1 MEAFDR
7 TQKNAMEANMK
18 KIIGAATAT
27 VLGLGAFTTSAIAET
42 IVTAD
47 VLNVREKPTTESKV
61 VEKVKEG
68 QKLKVIHT
76 EEGWSKIDLNGKEL
90 FVSSEYT
97 KDIYHV
103 TANLLNVRTEANT
116 ESEIL
121 GRLKQDD
128 VIESTHQVKDGW
140 LQFEYKGKTAYA
152 NVSFLSSTALIE
164 KKAEEKTKRVA
175 KVQKA
180 VKAKEE
186 VKTQK
191 EAKVQ
196 EIAKA
201 KETTKEQKETKAEE
215 IVKPKEEA
223 KVTERVKV
231 KEETK
236 AEEIVKPKEEA
247 KVTER
252 VKVKEE
258 TKAEEI
264 VKPKEEAKVKEI
276 EKEEA
281 KAQEI
286 EKAKE
291 EAKAQEIAKAKEE
304 AKAQEIEKAKEEAKA
319 QEIAKAKEE
328 AKAQEIEKAKEEEKA
343 QEIAKAKEEEKAQEI
358 AKAKEEEK
366 AQEIAKAKEEAKAQE
381 IAKAKEEAKAR
392 EIEKAKEEAKAKAQ
406 EIAKAKKEAQA
417 REIEEAKAKEATKT
431 QEVSKNNTQSAKR
444 ELTVV
449 ATAYTADPSENGTYG
464 GRVLTA
470 MGHDLTANPNMRI
483 IAVDPKVIPLGSKV
497 WVEGYGEAIAGDT
510 GSAIKGN
517 RIDVLMGSKSKA
529 MNWGR
534 QTVKVKVL

>member
-1 MEAFDR
+1 
-7 TQKNAMEANMK
+7 MK
-18 KIIGAATAT
+18 KVIGAATAT
-27 VLGLGAFTTSAIAET
+27 VFGLGAFTTTATAET

-61 VEKVKEG
+61 VEKVKNGEE
-68 QKLKVIHT
+68 LKVINT
-76 EEGWSKIDLNGKEL
+76 EDGWSKIELNGKEV
-90 FVSSEYT
+90 FVSSEFT

-103 TANLLNVRTEANT
+103 TADLLNVRSESNT
-116 ESEIL
+116 ESKIL
-121 GRLKQDD
+121 GRLKKDD
-128 VIESTHQVKDGW
+128 VIESTNQVKDGW
-140 LQFEYKGKTAYA
+140 LQFEYKGKTAYV
-152 NVSFLSSTALIE
+152 NVSFLSSKAPIE
-164 KKAEEKTKRVA
+164 KKADEKTKQVA
-175 KVQKA
+175 KVQKS

-186 VKTQK
+186 AKTQK
-191 EAKVQ
+191 ITKAKETIKPKEEVKVQEVAKPKEEVKVQEVAKPKEEVKVQEVAKPKEEVKVQEVAKPKEEVKVQEVAKPKEEAKVQ

-201 KETTKEQKETKAEE
+201 KE
-215 IVKPKEEA
+215 EA
-223 KVTERVKV
+223 
-231 KEETK
+231 
-236 AEEIVKPKEEA
+236 
-247 KVTER
+247 
-252 VKVKEE
+252 
-258 TKAEEI
+258 
-264 VKPKEEAKVKEI
+264 
-276 EKEEA
+276 KEEA

-286 EKAKE
+286 AKAKE

-304 AKAQEIEKAKEEAKA
+304 AKAQEI
-319 QEIAKAKEE
+319 AKAKEE
-328 AKAQEIEKAKEEEKA
+328 A
-343 QEIAKAKEEEKAQEI
+343 
-358 AKAKEEEK
+358 K

-392 EIEKAKEEAKAKAQ
+392 EIAKAKEEAKAR
-406 EIAKAKKEAQA
+406 EIAKAK
-417 REIEEAKAKEATKT
+417 EEAKAREIAKAKEEAKAR
-431 QEVSKNNTQSAKR
+431 EALKEKEESKNNAQSAKR

-534 QTVKVKVL
+534 QTVKVKIL

>member
-1 MEAFDR
+1 MEFPNFMEAFDR

-47 VLNVREKPTTESKV
+47 VLNVREKPTTESKI

-152 NVSFLSSTALIE
+152 NVSFLSSTAPIE

-236 AEEIVKPKEEA
+236 AEEIAKTKEEA
-247 KVTER
+247 KVQ
-252 VKVKEE
+252 
-258 TKAEEI
+258 
-264 VKPKEEAKVKEI
+264 EI
-276 EKEEA
+276 EKVKEEA

-286 EKAKE
+286 AKAKEEAKVREMEKAKAQEIAKAKEEAKAQEIAKAKEEAQEIEKVKE

-304 AKAQEIEKAKEEAKA
+304 AKAQEIEKVKEEAKA

-328 AKAQEIEKAKEEEKA
+328 AKVREMEK
-343 QEIAKAKEEEKAQEI
+343 
-358 AKAKEEEK
+358 
-366 AQEIAKAKEEAKAQE
+366 AKAQE

-392 EIEKAKEEAKAKAQ
+392 EIEKAKEEAKAKSQ
-406 EIAKAKKEAQA
+406 EIAKAKEEAQA
-417 REIEEAKAKEATKT
+417 REIEKAKAKEATKT

-470 MGHDLTANPNMRI
+470 MGHDLTENPNMRI

-534 QTVKVKVL
+534 QTVKVKIL

>member
-1 MEAFDR
+1 
-7 TQKNAMEANMK
+7 MK

-27 VLGLGAFTTSAIAET
+27 VFGLGAFTTSAIAET

-61 VEKVKEG
+61 IEKVKEG
-68 QKLKVIHT
+68 QKLKVINT

-90 FVSSEYT
+90 FVSSEFT

-103 TANLLNVRTEANT
+103 TANLLNVRSEANT

-121 GRLKQDD
+121 GRLKKDD
-128 VIESTHQVKDGW
+128 VIESTHQAKDGW

-152 NVSFLSSTALIE
+152 NVSFLSSTAPSE
-164 KKAEEKTKRVA
+164 KKAGEKTKQVA

-186 VKTQK
+186 AKTQK
-191 EAKVQ
+191 VAKIQEIAKTKETTKMLEEVKVQEVAKGKEEKKVQ
-196 EIAKA
+196 EIAK
-201 KETTKEQKETKAEE
+201 
-215 IVKPKEEA
+215 P
-223 KVTERVKV
+223 

-236 AEEIVKPKEEA
+236 VQEIA
-247 KVTER
+247 
-252 VKVKEE
+252 
-258 TKAEEI
+258 
-264 VKPKEEAKVKEI
+264 KPKEEAKVKEV
-276 EKEEA
+276 EKV
-281 KAQEI
+281 
-286 EKAKE
+286 KE

-304 AKAQEIEKAKEEAKA
+304 AKV

-328 AKAQEIEKAKEEEKA
+328 AKVKEVEKVKEEA
-343 QEIAKAKEEEKAQEI
+343 
-358 AKAKEEEK
+358 K

-381 IAKAKEEAKAR
+381 IAKAKEEAKAQ
-392 EIEKAKEEAKAKAQ
+392 EIAKAKEEAKAQ
-406 EIAKAKKEAQA
+406 EIARAK
-417 REIEEAKAKEATKT
+417 EEAKAKE
-431 QEVSKNNTQSAKR
+431 ESKNNTQSAKR

-534 QTVKVKVL
+534 QTVKVKIL

>member
-1 MEAFDR
+1 
-7 TQKNAMEANMK
+7 MK
-18 KIIGAATAT
+18 KVIGAATAT
-27 VLGLGAFTTSAIAET
+27 IFGLGAFTSTATAET

-61 VEKVKEG
+61 VEKVKNG
-68 QKLKVIHT
+68 QELKVINT
-76 EEGWSKIDLNGKEL
+76 EDGWSKIELNGKEV
-90 FVSSEYT
+90 FVSSEFT
-97 KDIYHV
+97 KDVYHV

-116 ESEIL
+116 DSEIL
-121 GRLKQDD
+121 GRLKKDD

-152 NVSFLSSTALIE
+152 NVSFLSSTAPTE
-164 KKAEEKTKRVA
+164 KKTEEKTKQVA
-175 KVQKA
+175 KVQKS
-180 VKAKEE
+180 VKEKKE

-191 EAKVQ
+191 VAKTKVQ
-196 EIAKA
+196 
-201 KETTKEQKETKAEE
+201 E

-223 KVTERVKV
+223 KIKEEVKV
-231 KEETK
+231 KEEPK
-236 AEEIVKPKEEA
+236 VQEIVKPKEEA
-247 KVTER
+247 KIKEE

-258 TKAEEI
+258 PKVQEI
-264 VKPKEEAKVKEI
+264 VKPKEEAKVKEEVKAQEI
-276 EKEEA
+276 VKPKEEA
-281 KAQEI
+281 KVKEEEKAQEI
-286 EKAKE
+286 VKPKEEKVKEEVKAQEIVKPKE
-291 EAKAQEIAKAKEE
+291 EAKVKEE
-304 AKAQEIEKAKEEAKA
+304 EKAQEIV
-319 QEIAKAKEE
+319 
-328 AKAQEIEKAKEEEKA
+328 KAKEEEKA
-343 QEIAKAKEEEKAQEI
+343 QEIVKAKEEEKVQEIAKAKEEEKAREIAKTKEEEKAREI

-366 AQEIAKAKEEAKAQE
+366 AREIAKTKEEEKAREIAKAKEEE
-381 IAKAKEEAKAR
+381 R
-392 EIEKAKEEAKAKAQ
+392 
-406 EIAKAKKEAQA
+406 
-417 REIEEAKAKEATKT
+417 AKEA
-431 QEVSKNNTQSAKR
+431 SKNNIQSAKR

-534 QTVKVKVL
+534 QTVKVKIL

>member
-1 MEAFDR
+1 
-7 TQKNAMEANMK
+7 MK
-18 KIIGAATAT
+18 KVIGAATAT
-27 VLGLGAFTTSAIAET
+27 VFGLGAFTTTATAET

-61 VEKVKEG
+61 VEKVKNGEE
-68 QKLKVIHT
+68 LKVINT
-76 EEGWSKIDLNGKEL
+76 EDGWSKIELNGKEV
-90 FVSSEYT
+90 FVSSEFT

-103 TANLLNVRTEANT
+103 TADLLNVRSESNT

-121 GRLKQDD
+121 GRLKKDD
-128 VIESTHQVKDGW
+128 VIESTNQVKDGW
-140 LQFEYKGKTAYA
+140 LQFEYKGKTAYV
-152 NVSFLSSTALIE
+152 NVSFLSSKAPIE
-164 KKAEEKTKRVA
+164 KKTDEKSKQVA
-175 KVQKA
+175 KVQKS

-186 VKTQK
+186 AKTQK
-191 EAKVQ
+191 
-196 EIAKA
+196 ITKA
-201 KETTKEQKETKAEE
+201 KETIKPKEEVKVQEV
-215 IVKPKEEA
+215 VKPKEE
-223 KVTERVKV
+223 VKV
-231 KEETK
+231 QEVAKPKEEVK
-236 AEEIVKPKEEA
+236 VQEVAKPKEEVKVQEVVKSKEEVKVQEVVKPKEEVEVQEVA
-247 KVTER
+247 K
-252 VKVKEE
+252 
-258 TKAEEI
+258 A
-264 VKPKEEAKVKEI
+264 KEEAEVQ
-276 EKEEA
+276 EEA
-281 KAQEI
+281 
-286 EKAKE
+286 KAKE

-304 AKAQEIEKAKEEAKA
+304 AKAQEIAKAKEEAKA

-328 AKAQEIEKAKEEEKA
+328 AKAQEIAKAKEKAKA
-343 QEIAKAKEEEKAQEI
+343 QEIAKAKEEAKAQEI
-358 AKAKEEEK
+358 AKAKEEAK

-392 EIEKAKEEAKAKAQ
+392 EIAKAKEEEK
-406 EIAKAKKEAQA
+406 A
-417 REIEEAKAKEATKT
+417 REALKVKE
-431 QEVSKNNTQSAKR
+431 QSKNNIQSAKR

-534 QTVKVKVL
+534 QTVKVKIL

>member
-1 MEAFDR
+1 
-7 TQKNAMEANMK
+7 MK
-18 KIIGAATAT
+18 KVIGAATAT
-27 VLGLGAFTTSAIAET
+27 IFGLGAFTSTATAET

-61 VEKVKEG
+61 VEKVKNG
-68 QKLKVIHT
+68 QELKVINT
-76 EEGWSKIDLNGKEL
+76 EDGWSKIELNGKEV
-90 FVSSEYT
+90 FVSSEFT
-97 KDIYHV
+97 KDVYHV

-116 ESEIL
+116 DSEIL
-121 GRLKQDD
+121 GRLKKDD

-152 NVSFLSSTALIE
+152 NVSFLSSTAPTE
-164 KKAEEKTKRVA
+164 KKTEEKTKQVA
-175 KVQKA
+175 KVQKS
-180 VKAKEE
+180 VKEKKE

-191 EAKVQ
+191 VAKTKVQ
-196 EIAKA
+196 
-201 KETTKEQKETKAEE
+201 E

-223 KVTERVKV
+223 KIKEEVKV
-231 KEETK
+231 KEEPK
-236 AEEIVKPKEEA
+236 VQEIVKPKEEA
-247 KVTER
+247 KIKEE

-258 TKAEEI
+258 PKVQEI
-264 VKPKEEAKVKEI
+264 VKPKEEAKVKE
-276 EKEEA
+276 EVKEEE

-286 EKAKE
+286 V
-291 EAKAQEIAKAKEE
+291 
-304 AKAQEIEKAKEEAKA
+304 
-319 QEIAKAKEE
+319 
-328 AKAQEIEKAKEEEKA
+328 KAKEEEKA
-343 QEIAKAKEEEKAQEI
+343 QEIVKAKEEEKAQEI
-358 AKAKEEEK
+358 VKAKEEEK
-366 AQEIAKAKEEAKAQE
+366 AQEIVKAKEEEKARE
-381 IAKAKEEAKAR
+381 IAKAKEEEKAR
-392 EIEKAKEEAKAKAQ
+392 
-406 EIAKAKKEAQA
+406 EIAKAKEEEKA
-417 REIEEAKAKEATKT
+417 REIAKAKEEEKAREIAKAKEEERAREIAKAKEEEKAREIAKAKEEEKAREIAKAKEEERAREEAKAKEEERAK
-431 QEVSKNNTQSAKR
+431 EASKNNIQSAKR

-534 QTVKVKVL
+534 QTVKVKIL

>member
-1 MEAFDR
+1 MEGFHRIQKNVMEAI
-7 TQKNAMEANMK
+7 MK

-152 NVSFLSSTALIE
+152 NVSFLSSTAPIE

-236 AEEIVKPKEEA
+236 VEEIAKPKEEAKVTERVKVKEETKAEEIVKPKEEA

-286 EKAKE
+286 
-291 EAKAQEIAKAKEE
+291 AKAKEE
-304 AKAQEIEKAKEEAKA
+304 A
-319 QEIAKAKEE
+319 
-328 AKAQEIEKAKEEEKA
+328 
-343 QEIAKAKEEEKAQEI
+343 
-358 AKAKEEEK
+358 K

-381 IAKAKEEAKAR
+381 IAKAKEEAKAQ
-392 EIEKAKEEAKAKAQ
+392 EIAKAKEEAKAQEIAKAKEEAKAQ
-406 EIAKAKKEAQA
+406 EIAKAKEEARAQEIAKAKEEAQAREIEKAKAEEIAKAKKEAQA
-417 REIEEAKAKEATKT
+417 REIEKAKEEAKAKEATKT

>member
-1 MEAFDR
+1 
-7 TQKNAMEANMK
+7 MK

-27 VLGLGAFTTSAIAET
+27 VFGLGAFTTSAIAET

-61 VEKVKEG
+61 IEKVKEG
-68 QKLKVIHT
+68 QKLKVINT

-90 FVSSEYT
+90 FVSSEFT

-103 TANLLNVRTEANT
+103 TANLLNVRSEANT

-121 GRLKQDD
+121 GRLKKDD
-128 VIESTHQVKDGW
+128 VIESTHQAKDGW

-152 NVSFLSSTALIE
+152 NVSFLSSTAPSE
-164 KKAEEKTKRVA
+164 KKAGEKTKQVA

-186 VKTQK
+186 DKTQK
-191 EAKVQ
+191 VAKIQEIAKTKETTKVLEEVKVQEVAKGKEEKKVQ
-196 EIAKA
+196 EIAK
-201 KETTKEQKETKAEE
+201 
-215 IVKPKEEA
+215 P
-223 KVTERVKV
+223 

-236 AEEIVKPKEEA
+236 VQEIA
-247 KVTER
+247 
-252 VKVKEE
+252 
-258 TKAEEI
+258 
-264 VKPKEEAKVKEI
+264 KPKEEAKVKEV
-276 EKEEA
+276 EKV
-281 KAQEI
+281 
-286 EKAKE
+286 KE

-304 AKAQEIEKAKEEAKA
+304 AKV

-328 AKAQEIEKAKEEEKA
+328 A
-343 QEIAKAKEEEKAQEI
+343 
-358 AKAKEEEK
+358 K

-392 EIEKAKEEAKAKAQ
+392 EIAKAKEEAKAQEIARAKEEAKAREIEKAKEEAKAK
-406 EIAKAKKEAQA
+406 
-417 REIEEAKAKEATKT
+417 EE
-431 QEVSKNNTQSAKR
+431 SKNNTQSAKR

-534 QTVKVKVL
+534 QTVKVKIL

>member
-1 MEAFDR
+1 
-7 TQKNAMEANMK
+7 MK
-18 KIIGAATAT
+18 KVIGAATAT
-27 VLGLGAFTTSAIAET
+27 FFGLGAFTTTVTAET

-61 VEKVKEG
+61 VEKVKNG
-68 QKLKVIHT
+68 QELKVIHT

-152 NVSFLSSTALIE
+152 NVSFLSSTAPIE

-201 KETTKEQKETKAEE
+201 KETTKEQNEVKVKEIVKPKEEAKVTERVKVKEETKAEEIVKPKEEAKVTERVKEEAKAEE

-252 VKVKEE
+252 VK
-258 TKAEEI
+258 
-264 VKPKEEAKVKEI
+264 
-276 EKEEA
+276 EEA

-286 EKAKE
+286 AKAKE

-304 AKAQEIEKAKEEAKA
+304 AKAQEI
-319 QEIAKAKEE
+319 AKAKEE
-328 AKAQEIEKAKEEEKA
+328 A
-343 QEIAKAKEEEKAQEI
+343 
-358 AKAKEEEK
+358 K

-392 EIEKAKEEAKAKAQ
+392 EVEKAKEEAKAKAQ
-406 EIAKAKKEAQA
+406 EIAKAKEEAKA
-417 REIEEAKAKEATKT
+417 REVEKAKEEAKAKEATKT
-431 QEVSKNNTQSAKR
+431 QEVSKNNIQSAKR

>member
-1 MEAFDR
+1 
-7 TQKNAMEANMK
+7 MK

-27 VLGLGAFTTSAIAET
+27 VFGLGAFTTSAIAET

-61 VEKVKEG
+61 IEKVKEG
-68 QKLKVIHT
+68 QKLKVINT

-90 FVSSEYT
+90 FVSSEFT

-103 TANLLNVRTEANT
+103 TANLLNVRSEANT

-121 GRLKQDD
+121 GRLKKDD
-128 VIESTHQVKDGW
+128 VIESTHQAKDGW

-152 NVSFLSSTALIE
+152 NVSFLSSTAPSE
-164 KKAEEKTKRVA
+164 KKAGEKTKQVA

-186 VKTQK
+186 AKTQK
-191 EAKVQ
+191 VAKIQEIAKTKETTKMLEEVKVQEVAKGKEEKKVQ
-196 EIAKA
+196 EIAK
-201 KETTKEQKETKAEE
+201 
-215 IVKPKEEA
+215 P
-223 KVTERVKV
+223 

-236 AEEIVKPKEEA
+236 VQEIA
-247 KVTER
+247 
-252 VKVKEE
+252 
-258 TKAEEI
+258 
-264 VKPKEEAKVKEI
+264 KPKEEAKVKEV
-276 EKEEA
+276 EKVKEEA
-281 KAQEI
+281 
-286 EKAKE
+286 
-291 EAKAQEIAKAKEE
+291 
-304 AKAQEIEKAKEEAKA
+304 
-319 QEIAKAKEE
+319 
-328 AKAQEIEKAKEEEKA
+328 
-343 QEIAKAKEEEKAQEI
+343 
-358 AKAKEEEK
+358 K

-381 IAKAKEEAKAR
+381 IAKAKEEAKAQEIARAKEEAKAQEIARAKEEAKAR
-392 EIEKAKEEAKAKAQ
+392 EIEKAKEEAKAK
-406 EIAKAKKEAQA
+406 
-417 REIEEAKAKEATKT
+417 EE
-431 QEVSKNNTQSAKR
+431 SKNNTQSAKR

-534 QTVKVKVL
+534 QTVKVKIL

>member
-76 EEGWSKIDLNGKEL
+76 EEGWSKIELNGKEV
-90 FVSSEYT
+90 FVSSEFT

-152 NVSFLSSTALIE
+152 NVSFLSSTAPIE

-186 VKTQK
+186 VKTHK

-201 KETTKEQKETKAEE
+201 KETTKEQKEVKVKE
-215 IVKPKEEA
+215 IAKPKEEA

-286 EKAKE
+286 AKAKE

-304 AKAQEIEKAKEEAKA
+304 A
-319 QEIAKAKEE
+319 
-328 AKAQEIEKAKEEEKA
+328 
-343 QEIAKAKEEEKAQEI
+343 
-358 AKAKEEEK
+358 K

-392 EIEKAKEEAKAKAQ
+392 EIEKAKEEAKAQ
-406 EIAKAKKEAQA
+406 EIAKAKKEAQ
-417 REIEEAKAKEATKT
+417 AKEATKT

>member
-1 MEAFDR
+1 
-7 TQKNAMEANMK
+7 MK

-47 VLNVREKPTTESKV
+47 VLNVREKPTTESKI

-152 NVSFLSSTALIE
+152 NVSFLSSTAPIE

-196 EIAKA
+196 EIAK
-201 KETTKEQKETKAEE
+201 
-215 IVKPKEEA
+215 V
-223 KVTERVKV
+223 
-231 KEETK
+231 
-236 AEEIVKPKEEA
+236 
-247 KVTER
+247 
-252 VKVKEE
+252 
-258 TKAEEI
+258 
-264 VKPKEEAKVKEI
+264 
-276 EKEEA
+276 
-281 KAQEI
+281 
-286 EKAKE
+286 KE

-304 AKAQEIEKAKEEAKA
+304 AKAQEIEKVKEEAKA

-328 AKAQEIEKAKEEEKA
+328 AKAQEIEKVKEEAKAQA
-343 QEIAKAKEEEKAQEI
+343 QEIAKAKEEAKVREMEK
-358 AKAKEEEK
+358 
-366 AQEIAKAKEEAKAQE
+366 AKAQE

-392 EIEKAKEEAKAKAQ
+392 EIEKAKEEAKAKSQ
-406 EIAKAKKEAQA
+406 EIAKAKEEAQA
-417 REIEEAKAKEATKT
+417 REIEKAKAKEATKT

-470 MGHDLTANPNMRI
+470 MGHDLTTNPNMRI

-534 QTVKVKVL
+534 QTVKVKIL

>member
-1 MEAFDR
+1 
-7 TQKNAMEANMK
+7 MK
-18 KIIGAATAT
+18 KVIGAATAT
-27 VLGLGAFTTSAIAET
+27 IFGLGAFTSTATAET

-61 VEKVKEG
+61 VEKVKNG
-68 QKLKVIHT
+68 QELKVINT
-76 EEGWSKIDLNGKEL
+76 EDGWSKIELNGKEV
-90 FVSSEYT
+90 FVSSEFT
-97 KDIYHV
+97 KDVYHV

-121 GRLKQDD
+121 GRLKKDD

-152 NVSFLSSTALIE
+152 NVSFLSSTAPTE
-164 KKAEEKTKRVA
+164 KKTEEKTKQVA
-175 KVQKA
+175 KVQKS
-180 VKAKEE
+180 VKEKKE

-191 EAKVQ
+191 V
-196 EIAKA
+196 AKA
-201 KETTKEQKETKAEE
+201 KETTKAQE
-215 IVKPKEEA
+215 IVKPKEE
-223 KVTERVKV
+223 VKV
-231 KEETK
+231 KEEPK
-236 AEEIVKPKEEA
+236 AQEIVKPKEE
-247 KVTER
+247 

-258 TKAEEI
+258 PKAQEI
-264 VKPKEEAKVKEI
+264 VKPKEEAKVKE
-276 EKEEA
+276 EVKVKEEPKAQEMVKPKEEA
-281 KAQEI
+281 KVKE
-286 EKAKE
+286 EVKAKE
-291 EAKAQEIAKAKEE
+291 EEKVQEIAKAKEEKVQEIAKAKEEKVQEIAKAKEEKAQEIAKAKEG
-304 AKAQEIEKAKEEAKA
+304 
-319 QEIAKAKEE
+319 
-328 AKAQEIEKAKEEEKA
+328 EKA

-366 AQEIAKAKEEAKAQE
+366 AREIARAKEEEKAKEIAKAKEEEKARE
-381 IAKAKEEAKAR
+381 IAKAKEEERAK
-392 EIEKAKEEAKAKAQ
+392 
-406 EIAKAKKEAQA
+406 
-417 REIEEAKAKEATKT
+417 
-431 QEVSKNNTQSAKR
+431 EVSKNNIESAKR

-534 QTVKVKVL
+534 QTVKVKIL

>member
-1 MEAFDR
+1 
-7 TQKNAMEANMK
+7 MK
-18 KIIGAATAT
+18 KVIGAATAT
-27 VLGLGAFTTSAIAET
+27 IFGLGAFTSTATAET

-61 VEKVKEG
+61 VEKVKNG
-68 QKLKVIHT
+68 QELKVINT
-76 EEGWSKIDLNGKEL
+76 EDGWSKIELNGKEV
-90 FVSSEYT
+90 FVSSEFT
-97 KDIYHV
+97 KDVYHV

-116 ESEIL
+116 DSEIL
-121 GRLKQDD
+121 GRLKKDD

-152 NVSFLSSTALIE
+152 NVSFLSSTAPTE
-164 KKAEEKTKRVA
+164 KKTEEKTKQVA
-175 KVQKA
+175 KVQKS
-180 VKAKEE
+180 VKEKKE

-191 EAKVQ
+191 VAKTKVQ
-196 EIAKA
+196 
-201 KETTKEQKETKAEE
+201 E

-223 KVTERVKV
+223 KIKEEVKV
-231 KEETK
+231 KEEPK
-236 AEEIVKPKEEA
+236 VQEIVKPKEEA
-247 KVTER
+247 KIKEE

-258 TKAEEI
+258 PKVQEI
-264 VKPKEEAKVKEI
+264 VKPKEEAKVKE
-276 EKEEA
+276 EVKEEE

-286 EKAKE
+286 VKAKE
-291 EAKAQEIAKAKEE
+291 EEKAQEIVKAKEE
-304 AKAQEIEKAKEEAKA
+304 EKAQEIVKAKEEEKA
-319 QEIAKAKEE
+319 QEIV
-328 AKAQEIEKAKEEEKA
+328 KAKEEEKA

-358 AKAKEEEK
+358 VKAKEEEKAQEIVKAKEEEK
-366 AQEIAKAKEEAKAQE
+366 AQEIAKAKEEE
-381 IAKAKEEAKAR
+381 RAR
-392 EIEKAKEEAKAKAQ
+392 
-406 EIAKAKKEAQA
+406 
-417 REIEEAKAKEATKT
+417 EEAKAKEEERAK
-431 QEVSKNNTQSAKR
+431 EASKNNIQSAKR

-534 QTVKVKVL
+534 QTVKVKIL

>member
-1 MEAFDR
+1 
-7 TQKNAMEANMK
+7 MK
-18 KIIGAATAT
+18 KVIGAATAT
-27 VLGLGAFTTSAIAET
+27 IFGLGAFTSTATAET

-61 VEKVKEG
+61 VEKVKNG
-68 QKLKVIHT
+68 QELKVINT
-76 EEGWSKIDLNGKEL
+76 EDGWSKIELNGKEV
-90 FVSSEYT
+90 FVSSEFT
-97 KDIYHV
+97 KDVYHV

-116 ESEIL
+116 DSEIL
-121 GRLKQDD
+121 GRLKKDD

-152 NVSFLSSTALIE
+152 NVSFLSSTAPTE
-164 KKAEEKTKRVA
+164 KKTEEKTKQVA
-175 KVQKA
+175 KVQKS
-180 VKAKEE
+180 VKEKKE

-191 EAKVQ
+191 V
-196 EIAKA
+196 AKA
-201 KETTKEQKETKAEE
+201 KETTKAQE

-223 KVTERVKV
+223 KVVKV
-231 KEETK
+231 KEEGK
-236 AEEIVKPKEEA
+236 AQEIVKPKEEG
-247 KVTER
+247 
-252 VKVKEE
+252 
-258 TKAEEI
+258 KAQEI
-264 VKPKEEAKVKEI
+264 VKPKEEAKVKEEVKVKEEEKAQEI
-276 EKEEA
+276 VKPKEEA
-281 KAQEI
+281 KI
-286 EKAKE
+286 KE
-291 EAKAQEIAKAKEE
+291 EVKVKEEEKVQEIA
-304 AKAQEIEKAKEEAKA
+304 
-319 QEIAKAKEE
+319 
-328 AKAQEIEKAKEEEKA
+328 KAKEEEKA

-366 AQEIAKAKEEAKAQE
+366 AQEIAKAKEEEKAREIVKAKEEEKARE
-381 IAKAKEEAKAR
+381 IAKAKEE
-392 EIEKAKEEAKAKAQ
+392 EKTR
-406 EIAKAKKEAQA
+406 EIAKAKEEEKA
-417 REIEEAKAKEATKT
+417 REIAKAKEEERAK
-431 QEVSKNNTQSAKR
+431 EASKNNIQSAKR

-534 QTVKVKVL
+534 QTVKVKIL

>member
-1 MEAFDR
+1 
-7 TQKNAMEANMK
+7 MK
-18 KIIGAATAT
+18 KVIGAATAT
-27 VLGLGAFTTSAIAET
+27 VFGLGAFTTTAIAET

-61 VEKVKEG
+61 VEKVKNGEE
-68 QKLKVIHT
+68 LKVINT
-76 EEGWSKIDLNGKEL
+76 EDGWSKIELNGKEV
-90 FVSSEYT
+90 FVSSEFT

-103 TANLLNVRTEANT
+103 TADLLNVRSESNT
-116 ESEIL
+116 ESKVL
-121 GRLKQDD
+121 GRLKKDD

-152 NVSFLSSTALIE
+152 NVSFLSSTAPVE
-164 KKAEEKTKRVA
+164 KKTEEKTKQVA
-175 KVQKA
+175 KVQKT
-180 VKAKEE
+180 VKSKEEAKTQKIAKPKEE
-186 VKTQK
+186 VR
-191 EAKVQ
+191 VQ
-196 EIAKA
+196 EV
-201 KETTKEQKETKAEE
+201 
-215 IVKPKEEA
+215 VKPKEE
-223 KVTERVKV
+223 VKV
-231 KEETK
+231 QEV
-236 AEEIVKPKEEA
+236 VKPKEE
-247 KVTER
+247 
-252 VKVKEE
+252 VKVQGV
-258 TKAEEI
+258 
-264 VKPKEEAKVKEI
+264 VKPKEEVKVQEVVKP
-276 EKEEA
+276 KEEA

-286 EKAKE
+286 VKAKEEAKAQEIAKAKEEAKAREIAKAKE

-304 AKAQEIEKAKEEAKA
+304 AKAQEIAKAKEEAKA

-328 AKAQEIEKAKEEEKA
+328 A
-343 QEIAKAKEEEKAQEI
+343 
-358 AKAKEEEK
+358 K

-392 EIEKAKEEAKAKAQ
+392 EIAKAKEE
-406 EIAKAKKEAQA
+406 
-417 REIEEAKAKEATKT
+417 
-431 QEVSKNNTQSAKR
+431 SKNNIQSAKR

-534 QTVKVKVL
+534 QTVKVKIL